1 MGGPSAIEGDETPRV
16 DSATKYVLRD
26 KVSFIPDDALLVV
39 CGVFA
44 LADVSEPLVVGIV
57 AVSTVLEP
65 FVDEHVGRI
74 VRQCGLD
81 ELRHGE
87 AWG

>member
-1 MGGPSAIEGDETPRV
+1 VT
-16 DSATKYVLRD
+16 
-26 KVSFIPDDALLVV
+26 
-39 CGVFA
+39 
-44 LADVSEPLVVGIV
+44 
-57 AVSTVLEP
+57 VSTVLEP